1 MTAPV
6 VRRIGRY
13 RLEEVI
19 GAGGFAVVHRAVDER
34 LGDTVAVKVLA
45 DNHCLDPDM
54 RERFIAEGRVLRRI
68 DSPHVVRVHDMGET
82 DQQQLYLVLEYADRG
97 TLAARVVDLRAGGW
111 TPGRNDLR
119 VVARSLAAALE
130 AVHRADL
137 VHRDLSPRNML
148 LRSTLAPRDDPQS
161 AVVAPDERLL
171 LADLGLCKDLALHS
185 GVTVSGGTEG
195 FRPPEQSGGPSRVD
209 ARADLWALSALL
221 VWLVT
226 GHPPGDRP
234 VRAALTAAGLPRRF
248 GEVLT
253 TSLAEDP
260 RKRHANV
267 AAWLTD
273 VESALLPPTQ
283 PPRPQVATT
292 RRSPW
297 SVARTAVVPRD
308 AEVAAKAGAGDAVGQ
323 GGRATD
329 GRLRF
334 AAGIIVGLLLGS
346 GVLLASDLGL
356 RDPGP
361 AVTQLG
367 DGRVQSAREDGD
379 ARVAI
384 IGPAEVTVGDVATFE
399 ADTRDVEDWVWL
411 LPDRSVRTGEPQVQL
426 RTRSRGIARITLLGV
441 SSGGDRVE
449 VVHDL
454 RVVGG

>member
-1 MTAPV
+1 MTASTA
-6 VRRIGRY
+6 RRIGRY

-68 DSPHVVRVHDMGET
+68 DSQHVVRVHDIGET

-97 TLAARVVDLRAGGW
+97 TLAARVGDLRADGW
-111 TPGRNDLR
+111 TPVRDDVR

-148 LRSTLAPRDDPQS
+148 LRSTLAPRDDPES
-161 AVVAPDERLL
+161 AVVAADERLL

-195 FRPPEQSGGPSRVD
+195 FRPPEQRGAPSRVD

-221 VWLVT
+221 VWLAT

-234 VRAALTAAGLPRRF
+234 VPATLAAAGFPRRL
-248 GEVLT
+248 GDVLV
-253 TSLAEDP
+253 TSLAEEP
-260 RKRHANV
+260 RRRHADV
-267 AAWLTD
+267 AAWLAD
-273 VESALLPPTQ
+273 VESALQ
-283 PPRPQVATT
+283 PPPEPRHPPMATT
-292 RRSPW
+292 RRAPW
-297 SVARTAVVPRD
+297 SVARTAQSPGVQNGSGDPTVTHDRAPGGWRRF
-308 AEVAAKAGAGDAVGQ
+308 VAGLVAGLVL
-323 GGRATD
+323 GGGA
-329 GRLRF
+329 
-334 AAGIIVGLLLGS
+334 LLGWN
-346 GVLLASDLGL
+346 LAFS
-356 RDPGP
+356 DPGP
-361 AVTQLG
+361 TVERRE
-367 DGRVQSAREDGD
+367 DGRVESAREQGT

-384 IGPAEVTVGDVATFE
+384 LGPAQVTVGDVATFE
-399 ADTRDVEDWVWL
+399 ADTRAVDDWVWL
-411 LPDRSVRTGEPQVQL
+411 LPDRTVRTGEPRVQL
-426 RTRSRGIARITLLGV
+426 RTRSEGVARITLLGM
-441 SSGGDRVE
+441 SSAGDRIE